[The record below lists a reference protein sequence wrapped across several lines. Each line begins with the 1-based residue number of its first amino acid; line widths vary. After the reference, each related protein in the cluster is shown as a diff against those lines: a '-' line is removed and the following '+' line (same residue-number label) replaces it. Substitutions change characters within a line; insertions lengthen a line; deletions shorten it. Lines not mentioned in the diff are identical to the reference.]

1 MALSVSP
8 ARTAADIE
16 AARKLFLAYSE
27 SLDFDLCFQ
36 DFDAEMARFPGE
48 YVPPGGDLLLARNG
62 GEAVGVVALR
72 RFGEGVAEM
81 KRLYLGEAAR
91 GLGAGRKLAEQVVV
105 SARSLGYRS
114 LRLDTATSMTA
125 AIGLYE
131 SMGFRRLTGPDA
143 GTGATDAGR
152 SDTGQS
158 DTPALIYFELDL

>member
-1 MALSVSP
+1 MVLSIRP
-8 ARTAADIE
+8 ARSPEDIQ

-36 DFDAEMARFPGE
+36 GFDAEMARFPGE
-48 YVPPGGDLLLARNG
+48 YVPPAGDLLLAWRG

-81 KRLYLGEAAR
+81 KRLYLGDAAR
-91 GLGAGRKLAEQVVV
+91 GLGAGRMLAEQVVV

-125 AIGLYE
+125 AIRLYE
-131 SMGFRRLTGPDA
+131 SMGFRRLAEPDA
-143 GTGATDAGR
+143 GTGE
-152 SDTGQS
+152 SN
-158 DTPALIYFELDL
+158 TPELIYFELDL

>member
-1 MALSVSP
+1 MVLSIRP
-8 ARTAADIE
+8 ARTPEEIG

-36 DFDAEMARFPGE
+36 GFDAEMARFPGE
-48 YVPPGGDLLLARNG
+48 YVPPAGDLLLAWRG
-62 GEAVGVVALR
+62 AEAVGVVALR

-81 KRLYLGEAAR
+81 KRLYLGDAAR
-91 GLGAGRKLAEQVVV
+91 GLGAGRRLAEQVVV

-125 AIGLYE
+125 AIRLYE
-131 SMGFRRLTGPDA
+131 SMGFRRRAGPDA
-143 GTGATDAGR
+143 GTAE
-152 SDTGQS
+152 S